1 VDTSIV
7 AHEAAWMVPALIFA
21 VSTLGGLVCGL
32 VFWVINKAISI
43 AYQFREDVN
52 ARLDKQDSIQEQHG
66 GILNAIKAL
75 LQDEVN
81 KLRSR
86 LWNHDARLS
95 RLEEHNG
102 LGHMRRFDDDPGGK

>member
-1 VDTSIV
+1 
-7 AHEAAWMVPALIFA
+7 MVPALIFA
-21 VSTLGGLVCGL
+21 VSALGVLILGLV
-32 VFWVINKAISI
+32 VWIVNKAIGI

-52 ARLDKQDSIQEQHG
+52 ARLDKQDDIQEQHG
-66 GILNAIKAL
+66 GILMAIKQL
-75 LQDEVN
+75 LQDEVH

-102 LGHMRRFDDDPGGK
+102 LQALRRFDDDEGPD